1 MKQRLGIAQAL
12 FCRPR
17 ILICDEP
24 TSALD
29 PVGRRELLDI
39 LVNVK
44 EQTTVLFS
52 THILSD
58 VEHIC
63 DEIAFLHEGNIVLQG
78 PLEKVRR
85 KRRDTG
91 VELELA
97 RTEEVKFLL
106 SEFPESGHFA
116 SGAAGGCIGGFIF
129 GGGGQMRAFLKKEWM
144 EWVRTGRFFLVL
156 LIFALFGI
164 MNPAIAKL
172 TPWMMEALSDSLA
185 KTGIVTAEVTVDA
198 FTSWTQFYKNIP
210 MGAIVFVLLGSG
222 IFPQEYQKGTLI
234 PVVTRGLSRKKIAA
248 AKSLMLLFIWTLSYL
263 LCFGITYGY
272 NAYFWDNGIAKS
284 LFFAGFACWLFGIW
298 LVALLVFFSAVSA
311 NSPQALL
318 GAGGIVA
325 ACYLLGMIPRVSR
338 YLPTKL
344 LEGMPLLQGISEP
357 GDYSACLAA
366 ALGMSLVCLGLAAVC
381 FERRRL

>member
-1 MKQRLGIAQAL
+1 M

-17 ILICDEP
+17 LLICDEP

-106 SEFPESGHFA
+106 SEFPFLELSG
-116 SGAAGGCIGGFIF
+116 SNRIL
-129 GGGGQMRAFLKKEWM
+129 LKEAKK
-144 EWVRTGRFFLVL
+144 LPDVL
-156 LIFALFGI
+156 RLIADRNL
-164 MNPAIAKL
+164 AIL
-172 TPWMMEALSDSLA
+172 RLER
-185 KTGIVTAEVTVDA
+185 
-198 FTSWTQFYKNIP
+198 
-210 MGAIVFVLLGSG
+210 
-222 IFPQEYQKGTLI
+222 QE
-234 PVVTRGLSRKKIAA
+234 
-248 AKSLMLLFIWTLSYL
+248 
-263 LCFGITYGY
+263 
-272 NAYFWDNGIAKS
+272 
-284 LFFAGFACWLFGIW
+284 
-298 LVALLVFFSAVSA
+298 
-311 NSPQALL
+311 
-318 GAGGIVA
+318 
-325 ACYLLGMIPRVSR
+325 
-338 YLPTKL
+338 
-344 LEGMPLLQGISEP
+344 
-357 GDYSACLAA
+357 A
-366 ALGMSLVCLGLAAVC
+366 ALEDLFLEVVGK
-381 FERRRL
+381 